1 MIFSVYNLYGRKNP
15 VAIHFNKIE
24 NSSGDLVTPTNFFA
38 PPDLVPTQF
47 YLYSIVP
54 SISYHFSF

>member
-1 MIFSVYNLYGRKNP
+1 VYNLYGRKNP

-24 NSSGDLVTPTNFFA
+24 NVSGQLVTPYDFYTT
-38 PPDLVPTQF
+38 PELVPTQF